1 MTATDIRMTELTNPD
16 ATAQPATRES
26 IGALSTYL
34 LLGALFG
41 IVITKAQVISWFR
54 IQEMFR
60 FQSFHMYGI
69 MATAMA
75 TAATGLFIIRR
86 FKLRTAAGTPVS
98 VPAKVMGSGTRYWLG
113 GTIFGLGW
121 SLIGACPGP
130 LLALVGGGV
139 SVFIVAIAFAM
150 IGTWIYGVLRPRLP
164 H

>member
-1 MTATDIRMTELTNPD
+1 MATADILTPEFTSPD
-16 ATAQPATRES
+16 ATALAAPREP

-34 LLGALFG
+34 VLGALFG

-75 TAATGLFIIRR
+75 TASLGLCIIRR
-86 FKLRTAAGTPVS
+86 LNLRTSSGELVS
-98 VPAKVMGSGTRYWLG
+98 VPAKVLGSGTRYWLG
-113 GTIFGLGW
+113 GIIFGLGW
-121 SLIGACPGP
+121 ALIGACPGP
-130 LLALVGGGV
+130 LLALLGGGV
-139 SVFIVAIAFAM
+139 SVFSVAIASALL
-150 IGTWIYGVLRPRLP
+150 GTWSYGVLRPHLP

>member
-1 MTATDIRMTELTNPD
+1 MTAADIPTTEPTTPD
-16 ATAQPATRES
+16 ATALTTSRES

-34 LLGALFG
+34 VLGALFG

-75 TAATGLFIIRR
+75 TASLGLFIIRR
-86 FKLRTAAGTPVS
+86 LNLRTSSGELVS
-98 VPAKVMGSGTRYWLG
+98 VPAKVLGSGTRYWLG
-113 GTIFGLGW
+113 GIIFGLGW
-121 SLIGACPGP
+121 ALIGACPGP
-130 LLALVGGGV
+130 LLALLGGGV
-139 SVFIVAIAFAM
+139 SVFSVAIASALL
-150 IGTWIYGVLRPRLP
+150 GTWSYGVLRPHLP